1 MARASSMS
9 PIVSQNGMWMPR
21 YASRMPGIS
30 MTAKSEIA
38 PSDSWS
44 GIRHRLTMTGAVALL
59 MLSMVATLFGPR
71 LLYRFLQDWVTQV
84 TIGFFMGTLSMS
96 ASALRPI
103 GLCRW
108 CSACAIRSSDTD
120 LMNF

>member
-103 GLCRW
+103 GL
-108 CSACAIRSSDTD
+108 
-120 LMNF
+120 